1 MLRRAAVVLITAAR
15 TQQRSMSMRLFLIV
29 AGLVVL
35 LTACSSDRQSSE
47 AMMGND
53 APTGPWGY
61 GSERQPFETNPPVE
75 IVWKP
80 GPASLPAGAQMSV
93 LEGDPTKEGPFVF
106 RVKVPSGFLIKPH
119 THPRAERVTVIQGT
133 FNIAMHDTVEEAQRP
148 GNYKVMPAGSYGYWP
163 ARMVHVAWTSG
174 EGETIAQ
181 FHGYGPWI
189 IEYLNPAD
197 DPRNA
202 GKP

>member
-1 MLRRAAVVLITAAR
+1 MRIIILILTLLLAACTTDSTDNAAK
-15 TQQRSMSMRLFLIV
+15 
-29 AGLVVL
+29 
-35 LTACSSDRQSSE
+35 
-47 AMMGND
+47 MGAD

-61 GSERQPFETNPPVE
+61 GSERQPFETNPPGE

-80 GPASLPAGAQMSV
+80 GPASLPAGAQIAV

-133 FNIAMHDTVEEAQRP
+133 FNIAMHDTVEAAQQP
-148 GNYKVMPAGSYGYWP
+148 GNFKVMPAGSYGYWP
-163 ARMVHVAWTSG
+163 ARMPHVAWTSG

-181 FHGYGPWI
+181 FHGYGPWV

-202 GKP
+202 KKN

>member
-1 MLRRAAVVLITAAR
+1 MPFNHRPAYGAIVVSAVLAGCASDNRTRQGGAAPITH
-15 TQQRSMSMRLFLIV
+15 
-29 AGLVVL
+29 
-35 LTACSSDRQSSE
+35 E
-47 AMMGND
+47 
-53 APTGPWGY
+53 PY
-61 GSERQPFETNPPVE
+61 GTEMQPFETNPPAD

-80 GPASLPAGAQMSV
+80 GPPSLAAGAQMTV

-106 RVKVPSGFLIKPH
+106 RVKVPDGFLIKPH

-133 FNIAMHDTVEEAQRP
+133 FNIAMHGTVEEAQRP
-148 GNYKVMPAGSYGYWP
+148 GNLKSMPAGSFGYWP
-163 ARMVHVAWTSG
+163 ARMPHVAWTSG
-174 EGETIAQ
+174 GGETIAQ

-202 GKP
+202 TKP